1 MLGRVAYTCNPRIW
15 EAEAVLRAQ
24 GQPVLRKDFQASLS
38 AIISKDQN
46 KQTKKPKTGRPAPFC
61 EHN

>member
-46 KQTKKPKTGRPAPFC
+46 KQTKKPP
-61 EHN
+61 